1 MTDLRK
7 RVEEDRGIL
16 KKIQIFLPGY
26 SGYRK
31 KEDLRIADSMLRNQ
45 VADNFKTSVLIPL
58 EMVREALANALE
70 LDLMNDVAGVLSKAK
85 TLEAS
90 MRHAEQGYSGISAAV
105 KIREDELNKLYEYDL
120 ALFETVNALALQ
132 AKEARGLAEAG
143 DTAQVKTVLFQLN
156 GAMLEFSAVFDRRME
171 TVAGIE
177 VA

>member
-1 MTDLRK
+1 MTDLRE
-7 RVEEDRGIL
+7 RVEEDRGPL

-58 EMVREALANALE
+58 EMVRESLANALE

-90 MRHAEQGYSGISAAV
+90 IRHAEQGYSGISPAV
-105 KIREDELNKLYEYDL
+105 RIREDELNKLYEYDL
-120 ALFETVNALALQ
+120 ALFETVNALALT
-132 AKEARGLAEAG
+132 AKEARGQADAG
-143 DTAQVKTVLFQLN
+143 NTGAVKTVLSQLK
-156 GAMLEFSAVFDRRME
+156 GDIMEFSAVFDRRME
-171 TVAGIE
+171 TIAGIE

>member
-7 RVEEDRGIL
+7 RVEEDRGPL

-26 SGYRK
+26 SGYRE

-58 EMVREALANALE
+58 EMVRESLANALE

-90 MRHAEQGYSGISAAV
+90 IRHAEQGYSGISPAV
-105 KIREDELNKLYEYDL
+105 RIREEELNKLYEYDL
-120 ALFETVNALALQ
+120 SLFEGVTVLALA
-132 AKEARGLAEAG
+132 AKEARGLADAG
-143 DTAQVKTVLFQLN
+143 DTASVKTVLSRLK
-156 GAMLEFSAVFDRRME
+156 GDIMEFSSVFDQRME
-171 TVAGIE
+171 TIAGIK

>member
-1 MTDLRK
+1 MTDLREK
-7 RVEEDRGIL
+7 VEEDRGIL
-16 KKIQIFLPGY
+16 KKIQIYLPGY

-58 EMVREALANALE
+58 EMVRESLANALE
-70 LDLMNDVAGVLSKAK
+70 LDLMNDIAGVLSKAK

-90 MRHAEQGYSGISAAV
+90 IRHAEQGYSGISAAV
-105 KIREDELNKLYEYDL
+105 KVREDELNKLYEYDL
-120 ALFETVNALALQ
+120 ALFEAVNALALK
-132 AKEARGLAEAG
+132 AKEARGLAEMG
-143 DTAQVKTVLFQLN
+143 DFGSVKTALFTLKSDI
-156 GAMLEFSAVFDRRME
+156 MEFSTVFDRRME

>member
-1 MTDLRK
+1 MTDLRE

-45 VADNFKTSVLIPL
+45 VADNFKTSVLIPI
-58 EMVREALANALE
+58 EMVRESAANALE
-70 LDLMNDVAGVLSKAK
+70 LDLMNDIAAVLSKAK

-90 MRHAEQGYSGISAAV
+90 IRHAEQGYSGISAAV
-105 KIREDELNKLYEYDL
+105 RILEDELDKLYEYDL
-120 ALFETVNALALQ
+120 ALFEAVNALALK
-132 AKEARGLAEAG
+132 AKEARGLADAQRFAEVKSVLSSLKG
-143 DTAQVKTVLFQLN
+143 DI
-156 GAMLEFSAVFDRRME
+156 MEFSATFDRRME

>member
-120 ALFETVNALALQ
+120 ALFEAVNALALQ

-143 DTAQVKTVLFQLN
+143 DMPQVKTVLIQLK
-156 GAMLEFSAVFDRRME
+156 GAISEFSAVFDRRME

>member
-1 MTDLRK
+1 MTDLREK
-7 RVEEDRGIL
+7 VEEDRGIL
-16 KKIQIFLPGY
+16 KKIQIYLPGY

-58 EMVREALANALE
+58 EMVRESLANALE
-70 LDLMNDVAGVLSKAK
+70 LDLMNDIAGVLSKAK

-90 MRHAEQGYSGISAAV
+90 IRHAEQGYSGISAAV
-105 KIREDELNKLYEYDL
+105 KVREDELNKLYEYDL
-120 ALFETVNALALQ
+120 ALFETINALALQ
-132 AKEARGLAEAG
+132 AKEARGLSDAG
-143 DTAQVKTVLFQLN
+143 NFAAVKTVLFQLK
-156 GAMLEFSAVFDRRME
+156 GDMAEFSAVFERRME